1 MRILFDPSINT
12 ALVVPM
18 VIYDRAGQRPST
30 LRAAVDTGAGTT
42 MIPVEAARSLGYPL
56 DEAGSIRIVTASGV
70 ISAPKI
76 VLGRVD
82 VGPASAREV
91 EAICHDLPKESM
103 LDALVGLSFLKSFDV
118 RLDFEA
124 WEMELAPGRR

>member
-12 ALVVPM
+12 ALVVKMRVYGPA
-18 VIYDRAGQRPST
+18 RTQPLR

-56 DEAGSIRIVTASGV
+56 GEADSIRIVTASGV

-118 RLDFEA
+118 RLDFDA